1 MKLMEKWLIFSI
13 IVIFSSSSSSTI
25 ITIIISSMI
34 INSPLYYL
42 CWPNMSL
49 FINQRFEF
57 RINNS
62 SFYRSNFLFNLDFL
76 FKTAHTNWKTAIQTI
91 EYSHC

>member
-1 MKLMEKWLIFSI
+1 MKIMKLMEKWLIFSI
-13 IVIFSSSSSSTI
+13 IVIFSSSSSI

-42 CWPNMSL
+42 RWPNMSL

-62 SFYRSNFLFNLDFL
+62 SFYRSNFLFNLDFYL
-76 FKTAHTNWKTAIQTI
+76 KLLTQTGRRP
-91 EYSHC
+91 YRP